1 MTTERPTVSLT
12 GRYPI
17 GKAAAL
23 LGVHRDTLRARIK
36 DGTVRCEFR
45 EDNLRKIITGREILK
60 FWEQH
65 L

>member
-1 MTTERPTVSLT
+1 MTTERPEVSLT

-23 LGVHRDTLRARIK
+23 LGVHRDTLRARIQ
-36 DGTVRCEFR
+36 DGTIHCEFR
-45 EDNLRKIITGREILK
+45 GDNLRKIITGRELIK
-60 FWEQH
+60 YWEQH